1 MTATPKTVGVSL
13 LRFLPI
19 VVVPVAFLAALP
31 WLKTISHPM
40 ALLVAAAVVIF
51 AMSYANYLSFRC
63 QRRLDEVQKA
73 GAAFAAQWGAP
84 VGQAAFALLLV
95 LPPFKDFA
103 TAIVS
108 KFPVHPGMT
117 VDGTVVLISLALGF
131 CGVVLLQ
138 AIGTA
143 IVHTIWW
150 TVKR

>member
-1 MTATPKTVGVSL
+1 MPNPLSSGKPRFAD
-13 LRFLPI
+13 LR
-19 VVVPVAFLAALP
+19 AHMRALRYWP
-31 WLKTISHPM
+31 
-40 ALLVAAAVVIF
+40 
-51 AMSYANYLSFRC
+51 
-63 QRRLDEVQKA
+63 
-73 GAAFAAQWGAP
+73 
-84 VGQAAFALLLV
+84 FALLLV